1 MPIGIPLVYVAVSF
15 VVGYL
20 GRNRKMGFWGYF
32 FATLLL
38 TPFIGVLLLV
48 ISDKK
53 KPNNDEED

>member
-1 MPIGIPLVYVAVSF
+1 MPIAIPLGYVAISF
-15 VVGYL
+15 LVGYL

-48 ISDKK
+48 ISEKK
-53 KPNNDEED
+53 KPNRDE